1 MTVIA
6 HDQRDQYT
14 ASSGQV
20 VFSYTF
26 EVTDASHLKVY
37 QRAALSEPDDAA
49 DLLIYPTDYAVTSV
63 GNSNGGTIVLTTG
76 ATLGD
81 IITIVGS
88 VPVERDSTFTPGG
101 LIRAEDLNAEF
112 DNQTLIMQK
121 LQTFIDEQTPKYDD
135 SAYIQDRDKKLPI
148 LGDAQIWT
156 MDVSLGKIK
165 AVDYSPNESAAA
177 LAAKLASHDPSEGA
191 ALVGLQGAGTVQD
204 LANSEFILK
213 TPNAALPT
221 SQSLSDL
228 GTGILKSTTGTGDLS
243 ISAPL
248 TSIDSLSIGANQL
261 LYGTG
266 VNTYAIT
273 SFTAFG
279 RTLLDDPD
287 APTALAT
294 LGALPL
300 AGGTMTGTLIL
311 NGDPVDALGAAT
323 KQYVLSVTQN
333 VGIACLVT
341 TTQNLDGYTY
351 DNGAAG
357 VGATLA
363 TATPGAFTTDGIV
376 VPTGARVL
384 IPFQD
389 NTTENGV
396 YVLTQDDPAI
406 LTRADDY
413 DTPADMQAGDRFT
426 VVKGTIYAATQWVMS
441 QVDPITIGTTPITF
455 SQSSFSGALLK
466 TANLSDVTDVVAAR
480 DNLGLEIGV
489 DVQAYNTNL
498 ATVSTPSS
506 TAVLLS
512 DNTNTA
518 TWSASLNDGELVIGS
533 TGNIPS
539 TATITAGTNITITN
553 GPGTI
558 TIASTASGS
567 ANTADIMLLMGA

>member
-14 ASSGQV
+14 ASSGQL

-26 EVTDASHLKVY
+26 EITDATHLKVY

-76 ATLGD
+76 ATVGD

-121 LQTFIDEQTPKYDD
+121 LQTFIDEQIPKYED
-135 SAYIQDRDKKLPI
+135 SAYIQDRDKALPT

-177 LAAKLASHDPSEGA
+177 LAAKLASHDPGEGA
-191 ALVGLQGAGTVQD
+191 SLVGLQGAGTVQD

-248 TSIDSLSIGANQL
+248 TSIDSLSIGANQMI
-261 LYGTG
+261 YGTG

-287 APTALAT
+287 APTALST

-311 NGDPVDALGAAT
+311 NGDPVNALDAAT
-323 KQYVLSVTQN
+323 KQYVLSITQN
-333 VGIACLVT
+333 VGIACLVST
-341 TTQNLDGYTY
+341 TENLGYTY
-351 DNGAAG
+351 DNGTAG
-357 VGATLA
+357 VGATLS
-363 TATPGAFTTDGIV
+363 TATPGAFTADGIV
-376 VPTGARVL
+376 VPVGARVL
-384 IPFQD
+384 VPFQD

-396 YVLTQDDPAI
+396 YVLTQDSPAI

-413 DTPADMQAGDRFT
+413 DTPADMHAGDRFT
-426 VVKGTIYAATQWVMS
+426 VVKGTLYAATQWVMS

-466 TANLSDVTDVVAAR
+466 TANLSDVTDVVASR
-480 DNLGLEIGV
+480 QNLGVEIGV
-489 DVQAYNTNL
+489 DVQAHDTNL
-498 ATVSTPSS
+498 DTVATGAA

-512 DNTNTA
+512 DNTNAA

-533 TGNIPS
+533 TGNVPA
-539 TATITAGTNITITN
+539 TATITAGANITITN
-553 GPGTI
+553 GPGSI

-567 ANTADIMLLMGA
+567 ANTADIMLLMGG